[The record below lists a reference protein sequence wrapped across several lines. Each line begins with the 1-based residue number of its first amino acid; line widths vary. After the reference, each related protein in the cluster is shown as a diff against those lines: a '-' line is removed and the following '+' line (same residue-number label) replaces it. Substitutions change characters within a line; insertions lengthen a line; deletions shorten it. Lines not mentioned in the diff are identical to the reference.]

1 VSILKSPLTIL
12 GILLIITAG
21 VLGLGPYFVNWEAHK
36 AEFQRQ
42 ASLVTGRDVTISGP
56 LAVRLFPWP
65 SLTADNVRIS
75 NPAGSLLAD
84 FAQVERVE
92 AEISAP
98 ALLSGRIEF
107 RKVRLLRPMLALERL
122 AGGGTSWNINP
133 ERSLK
138 GLPGAD
144 QIAVAGI
151 DVVDGQI
158 FLGDGRRGGLSEIAS
173 VNGRLSAPALDG
185 PWRIQLDAQQGG
197 TPFTLSASTG
207 KYRRGTPLNV
217 AVSIIPNDDTG
228 FTWSFDGEAL
238 RDDGKVTGK
247 LTLAPAGVSGGKA
260 NPLDS
265 IWQVRIT
272 SDITA
277 DFDTVALRNI
287 EVVPATDLAGG
298 NLVTGEADIS
308 LGQQLDTTLRLSAA
322 NLDIDHLLGRNL
334 LKSGKD
340 GSTAAFL
347 EAVSSV
353 LEVLP
358 ADTSIRFDTGIT
370 SLIIGSETLTRVSLA
385 GQLSPGSLRISEA
398 VAGLPGQSRTSFSGI
413 LLPASNG
420 AAPQLA
426 GDFSIDSISM
436 RDLVIWAVPDH
447 AEAVGEVWAGAR
459 GRARIS
465 GRLGVTPDTLRLT
478 GLKAQ
483 IDDATATG
491 TFRITRGD
499 EPVIAMRMVAD
510 QLNVDRYAPHGL
522 SRRANDAS
530 AFSGLAGLA
539 SAIAGFGDAQL
550 TIQTDSLV
558 MRGVEAEDIAID
570 VDVSGG
576 AVELRT
582 IEIGGI
588 GDARL
593 DVAGVL
599 NFPAGGIA
607 GSVSGTFNA
616 SDPRPFLRLAGVLD
630 AASSREPW
638 AQRLG
643 PVDLKVLSE
652 ISTGPGGSAGKTTL
666 QGRAAGASIDVTA
679 LFDGQLASWR
689 DGALSVDAS
698 VSGTSSAN
706 LLALAGIAPIS
717 GGDEPAAFKVSLAGK
732 PSAAL
737 SGTASLAGFDTSLNW
752 DGGFTLSPGG
762 GIAGS
767 GSVNLEAE
775 DATAL
780 LAALGVDAPASA
792 LATSPAISARADA
805 VLDGGSLTLDRL
817 QATLP
822 GNTASGLVR
831 LGGSL
836 RQPRIGADI
845 ELVHLDAGWFAGL
858 LGFQP
863 GGDTTSSGALTLT
876 RLGWLDLPLKL
887 KARHID
893 VLPGLLLNGGAL
905 VLSPAAGGSGVNF
918 DLSGTTRAGGPF
930 SLDLALGNEG
940 PLVSADGRVSARI
953 EAGNLLQTAD
963 GQPALAGTA
972 SLDMTFSGAGR
983 TPAGLISQV
992 SGQGKLSGGDFTLS
1006 GLDIAALLP
1015 KLSGLDSVEGL
1026 DRLMTGALSS
1036 GPLRAG
1042 LEDMPLT
1049 LTTGILRSEP
1059 VALSG
1064 NGASGSIRL
1073 VSDLAANRTRID
1085 VALSAT
1091 GKDVPEGMPGLSMRL
1106 SGHPHALERSYD
1118 TGSLKTWVVTNVLQ
1132 QGMDRLEE
1140 LQREEQRL
1148 IEEERKFR
1156 EEQERKEAERRQ
1168 RIIEE
1173 RQAAEA
1179 ARRRAAEER
1188 ERLKSAEDVRRSLE
1202 AEEQRKLQDLI
1213 QQNLPADI
1221 PQDALL
1227 NPPPGSG
1234 ATGGAPATA
1243 N

>member
-1 VSILKSPLTIL
+1 MNILKSPLTIL
-12 GILLIITAG
+12 GILLIIAAG
-21 VLGLGPYFVNWEAHK
+21 VLGLGPYFVNWETHK

-56 LAVRLFPWP
+56 LTVRLFPWP
-65 SLTADNVRIS
+65 SLTADNVRVS
-75 NPAGSLLAD
+75 NPPGSLLAE

-107 RKVRLLRPMLALERL
+107 RKVRLLRPLLALERL
-122 AGGGTSWNINP
+122 ASGGTSWNINP

-151 DVVDGQI
+151 DVVDGRI
-158 FLGDGRRGGLSEIAS
+158 FLGDGRRGGLSEIAG
-173 VNGRLSAPALDG
+173 VHGRLSAPALDG
-185 PWRIQLDAQQGG
+185 PWRIQLNAEQTG

-207 KYRRGTPLNV
+207 KYRSGSPLNV
-217 AVSIIPNDDTG
+217 SVSITPRDDSG
-228 FTWSFDGEAL
+228 FIWSFDGEAL
-238 RDDGKVTGK
+238 RDDGQVTGK
-247 LTLAPAGVSGGKA
+247 LTVAPAGVSGGKA

-272 SDITA
+272 SDIA
-277 DFDTVALRNI
+277 ASFDAVALRNI
-287 EVVPATDLAGG
+287 EVAPATDLASG

-322 NLDIDHLLGRNL
+322 NLDIDNLLGRNL
-334 LKSGKD
+334 LKSGTD
-340 GSTAAFL
+340 GSTAAVL
-347 EAVSSV
+347 DAVSSV
-353 LEVLP
+353 LELLP
-358 ADTSIRFDTGIT
+358 ADTSIRFDTAIT
-370 SLIIGSETLTRVSLA
+370 SLVVGGETLTRVSLA

-398 VAGLPGQSRTSFSGI
+398 SAGLPGQSRTSFSGI
-413 LLPASNG
+413 LLPATNG
-420 AAPQLA
+420 GAPQLA

-447 AEAVGEVWAGAR
+447 AEAVAHVWAGAR

-478 GLKAQ
+478 GIKAKL
-483 IDDATATG
+483 DDANATG
-491 TFRITRGD
+491 SFRITRG
-499 EPVIAMRMVAD
+499 EAPVIAMRMVAD
-510 QLNVDRYAPHGL
+510 RLNIDRYAPRGL
-522 SRRANDAS
+522 SVRANEGNT
-530 AFSGLAGLA
+530 FNNLAGLA
-539 SAIAGFGDAQL
+539 SAIANFGDAQL

-593 DVAGVL
+593 DIAGVV
-599 NFPAGGIA
+599 NFPDGGVA

-630 AASSREPW
+630 ATSSREPW
-638 AQRLG
+638 ATRLG
-643 PVDLKVLSE
+643 PVDLKILSE
-652 ISTGPGGSAGKTTL
+652 ISTGPAGSAGKTTL
-666 QGRAAGASIDVTA
+666 QGRAAGASVDMTA

-689 DGALSVDAS
+689 DGALSVDAD

-706 LLALAGIAPIS
+706 LLALAGIAPVS
-717 GGDEPAAFKVSLAGK
+717 GGDQPASFKVNLTGK

-737 SGTASLAGFDTSLNW
+737 SGTASLTGFDASLNW

-767 GSVNLEAE
+767 GNVNIKAE

-780 LAALGVDAPASA
+780 LAALGIDPPASA
-792 LATSPAISARADA
+792 LATPRTISATAEA
-805 VLDGGSLTLDRL
+805 VLDNGALTLEQV

-822 GNTASGLVR
+822 GNTASGRVR

-836 RQPRIGADI
+836 RQPRINADL
-845 ELVHLDAGWFAGL
+845 ELARLDAGWLAGL
-858 LGFQP
+858 LGFTP

-905 VLSPAAGGSGVNF
+905 ELSQAADGSTVNVR
-918 DLSGTTRAGGPF
+918 LSGRTRADGPF
-930 SLDLALGNEG
+930 SLDLAVDNKG
-940 PLVSADGRVSARI
+940 PLVSAGGRLSARI
-953 EAGNLLQTAD
+953 ETGNLLQTAD
-963 GQPALAGTA
+963 GQPALAGPATLELA
-972 SLDMTFSGAGR
+972 FSGAGR
-983 TPAGLISQV
+983 TPAGLISQL
-992 SGQGKLSGGDFTLS
+992 SGQGKLSGGDFILA
-1006 GLDIAALLP
+1006 GLDVAALLP
-1015 KLSGLDSVEGL
+1015 KLSGLETVEGL
-1026 DRLMTGALSS
+1026 DRLMTAALSS
-1036 GPLRAG
+1036 GPLQAE
-1042 LEDMPLT
+1042 LQEMPLT
-1049 LTTGILRSEP
+1049 LTTGILRSQTVP
-1059 VALSG
+1059 LSG
-1064 NGASGSIRL
+1064 KGASGSIRL

-1085 VALSAT
+1085 VTLKAA
-1091 GKDVPEGMPGLSMRL
+1091 GGDAPAGMPGLSMRL

-1148 IEEERKFR
+1148 IEEERQFR

-1227 NPPPGSG
+1227 NPPPDAGASGSP
-1234 ATGGAPATA
+1234 PANA